1 MRADNAAILRRGVS
15 LFLLGWLYDV
25 RLKRYNQLVVE
36 NFLVPQKVKGRLP
49 QRFFFFLKK
58 NAQIA
63 AGPSDLSRENNDA
76 VGRTRNIYPSQ
87 PAQCAD
93 EIMTSLVL

>member
-49 QRFFFFLKK
+49 QRFFFIFLKMPK
-58 NAQIA
+58 SLQVQVIYQ
-63 AGPSDLSRENNDA
+63 GKNNDA

-87 PAQCAD
+87 PTQCAD